1 MILSKAVEKND
12 ERNVVANSKM
22 SGQAQRVSDGATTVT
37 RIETSLDLFADRS
50 VLCGR
55 NIDAAGPIKV
65 IEYRLTGQNAVVNQL
80 HQSDGSE
87 PDDARRH
94 RSEPEKASS

>member
-65 IEYRLTGQNAVVNQL
+65 IEYGLTGQNTVIHQL
-80 HQSDGSE
+80 HQSHCSE
-87 PDDARRH
+87 PNDPSCH
-94 RSEPEKASS
+94 RSESQKATS